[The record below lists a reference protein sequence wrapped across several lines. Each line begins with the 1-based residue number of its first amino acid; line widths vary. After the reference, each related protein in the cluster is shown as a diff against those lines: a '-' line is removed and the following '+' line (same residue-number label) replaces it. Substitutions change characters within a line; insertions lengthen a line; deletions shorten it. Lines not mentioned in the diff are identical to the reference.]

1 VIILAIA
8 FLFLIIIDK
17 TCRTVPMML
26 VANSCLT
33 ELIFASDLLWISV
46 FALENDLQQIEYQDS
61 LCIFR
66 GYMTYAAGSLQ
77 SYSYLLQA
85 IYRYVV
91 VVYPARLTYQS
102 ARFQIFLICLT
113 WICGIIYPI
122 PIVLTGQINY
132 LTNSQICQMRDHL
145 SFLSIFNICY
155 IYIIPVGSIILIY
168 FQMIR
173 YVKQISKR
181 VTTGN
186 TLFRAQ
192 RELKMIRR
200 IIRLVSILLSL
211 GVPYVIFILMTFLN
225 SAPKYYL
232 RIGYIFSNLSLL
244 FVMIALF
251 QNTDPVKTSLMKKMN
266 WRPNAIVPVA
276 K

>member
-1 VIILAIA
+1 
-8 FLFLIIIDK
+8 
-17 TCRTVPMML
+17 
-26 VANSCLT
+26 
-33 ELIFASDLLWISV
+33 
-46 FALENDLQQIEYQDS
+46 
-61 LCIFR
+61 
-66 GYMTYAAGSLQ
+66 
-77 SYSYLLQA
+77 
-85 IYRYVV
+85 
-91 VVYPARLTYQS
+91 
-102 ARFQIFLICLT
+102 
-113 WICGIIYPI
+113 
-122 PIVLTGQINY
+122 
-132 LTNSQICQMRDHL
+132 
-145 SFLSIFNICY
+145 
-155 IYIIPVGSIILIY
+155 
-168 FQMIR
+168 MIR

-200 IIRLVSILLSL
+200 VIRLVSILLSL